1 MPGGMSLS
9 QDSLV
14 HAMHGS
20 MYALP
25 LLATSLVG
33 RIPRVRRSFPVL
45 DALHD
50 LQEKVMEPLVKG
62 LAGNRGGGAIS
73 RRGGLRAA
81 RAAAQFTPHAPWA
94 VTTALNNTYASHC
107 ISLQHL
113 RRRMQTLT
121 PSSMLPACTLHQAST
136 CLSSSSCASP

>member
-62 LAGNRGGGAIS
+62 QAGKGGGVLSA
-73 RRGGLRAA
+73 GGAA
-81 RAAAQFTPHAPWA
+81 CAPPG
-94 VTTALNNTYASHC
+94 L
-107 ISLQHL
+107 LL
-113 RRRMQTLT
+113 
-121 PSSMLPACTLHQAST
+121 SSFRTLHG
-136 CLSSSSCASP
+136 L